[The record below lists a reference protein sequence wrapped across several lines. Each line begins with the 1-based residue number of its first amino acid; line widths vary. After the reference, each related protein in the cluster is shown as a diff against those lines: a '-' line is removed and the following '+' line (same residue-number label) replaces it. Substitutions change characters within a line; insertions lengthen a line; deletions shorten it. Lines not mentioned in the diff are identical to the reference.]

1 MIAETPPHQVDPQS
15 VQVWIEE
22 KEEGYS
28 MLEKRLISWLEKLQ
42 SSEDLFKKHVYEN
55 PDMGDGDLRQHR
67 FRIYALMA
75 EGEAM
80 AFELLRLGMPA
91 DTKNHVALI
100 DQKVR
105 GLWDVLH
112 AWHGAIEDQKDI
124 PESFKK
130 GLADIEAGK
139 VVDMERAL
147 NDKP

>member
-42 SSEDLFKKHVYEN
+42 SSEDLFKKYVYEN

-100 DQKVR
+100 DQK
-105 GLWDVLH
+105 GLITIIDS
-112 AWHGAIEDQKDI
+112 ASYIG
-124 PESFKK
+124 
-130 GLADIEAGK
+130 
-139 VVDMERAL
+139 
-147 NDKP
+147 